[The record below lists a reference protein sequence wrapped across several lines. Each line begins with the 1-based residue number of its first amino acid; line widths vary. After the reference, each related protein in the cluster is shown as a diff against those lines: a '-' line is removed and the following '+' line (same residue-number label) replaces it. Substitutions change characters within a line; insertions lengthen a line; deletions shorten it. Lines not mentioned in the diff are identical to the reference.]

1 MNWIE
6 TIDKLTSHFVQEFS
20 SLNEEEL
27 NWKPDPSSWSIAQH
41 LDHLIVI
48 NHTYFPI
55 IAALKARQYHLPF
68 WGKFGFLV
76 DFFGSVVLNA
86 VKPEQPKKTKTFP
99 IWEPASSTISS
110 DILERFKAHQAEL
123 KHQIVSSEE
132 LLKNGTVISSPA
144 NRMIVYR
151 LETAF
156 DIIVVHEE
164 RHLEHAKAVWSLLQ
178 R

>member
-1 MNWIE
+1 MIWIE
-6 TIDKLTSHFVQEFS
+6 KIDKLTNQFLQEFS

-27 NWKPDPSSWSIAQH
+27 NWKPDPKSWSVAQH

-48 NHTYFPI
+48 NQTYFPI
-55 IAALKARQYHLPF
+55 IAALKAGQYSLPF
-68 WGKFGFLV
+68 WGRFRFSV
-76 DFFGSVVLNA
+76 NFFGAAVLNA

-99 IWEPASSTISS
+99 IWEPASSNISG
-110 DILERFKAHQAEL
+110 DILERFRAHQTEL
-123 KHQIVSSEE
+123 KNQIVSSEM
-132 LLKNGTVISSPA
+132 LLNNGAVIASPA

-156 DIIVVHEE
+156 DIIVAHEE
-164 RHLEHAKAVWSLLQ
+164 RHLNHARAVWSLLG